1 MKAVGLIML
10 AVLMLDAVSAAV
22 FFSSWVMSVVAVV
35 LLVLLVLGMV
45 LALRKRRMDVP
56 AHGWFLGRAVELS
69 NPDQPVTQANA
80 MISGD
85 VLNLGLLALGSPGA
99 GKTESV
105 MLGYLSAMDE
115 HSPRSGW
122 ALFEGKGDTDIYK
135 KCVAMGR
142 APDHFFSSELPGS
155 QTTNLFVGESHDVI
169 DRLCKI
175 LIGTSK
181 STSFYS
187 DEQRAVLSRVIPLL
201 RCLPVQTNLRDLYV
215 ALCDEDAGAELLR
228 RARDAGVSAVDISLA
243 KQWFDEEF
251 EKRVKNIAGLLNR
264 LFVFVSGPYADR
276 LNAYQPDIDINRAI
290 EARESIYF
298 HLPLTD
304 FSRDV
309 AIAFVELFAVE
320 ARKRQLGGTEGIARY
335 PLLFDDWGA
344 FFHDGFRPFS
354 ARCRSAAMPLSFGF
368 QSRAQLE
375 AVSPTYA
382 DELDDTIA
390 TKIIMRVQGEATA
403 DYAVRLLGHYDAND
417 LSTSHAQN
425 RSSANLSMLRTFRI
439 EPRDV
444 RELQAG
450 EAFVST
456 LANCAGRTMNPLWKL
471 RFPLPDFSRW
481 KDVQL
486 PSAQEHVAGDGLNFW
501 NRYMNPGAL
510 AAIHAA
516 ALDAERRTQEQRED
530 EQETARQRA
539 RAMLAA
545 NPGLT
550 RRIGET

>member
-1 MKAVGLIML
+1 MKVVGLTML
-10 AVLMLDAVSAAV
+10 TVLVIDAISMAVFLRSMVMSAA
-22 FFSSWVMSVVAVV
+22 AVV
-35 LLVLLVLGMV
+35 LLGVLALGMT
-45 LALRKRRMDVP
+45 LALRKSRMDVP
-56 AHGWFLGRAVELS
+56 ERGWSLGSAVELS
-69 NPDQPVTQANA
+69 NPDQPVTQAKA

-105 MLGYLSAMDE
+105 MLGYLSAMEE

-122 ALFEGKGDTDIYK
+122 AFFEGKGDTDIYK

-155 QTTNLFVGESHDVI
+155 QTTNLFVGEAHDVI
-169 DRLCKI
+169 DRLGKI

-181 STSFYS
+181 NTSFYS

-201 RCLPVQTNLRDLYV
+201 RCLPVPTNLRDLYV
-215 ALCDEDAGAELLR
+215 ALCVEDAGAELMR
-228 RARDAGVSAVDISLA
+228 RARAAGVSAVDISLA
-243 KQWFDEEF
+243 KQWFDEDF

-276 LNAYQPDIDINRAI
+276 LNAYHPDIDINRVI
-290 EARESIYF
+290 EGRRSIYF

-309 AIAFVELFAVE
+309 AIALIELFAVE
-320 ARKRQLGGTEGIARY
+320 ARKRQLGGTEGLARY

-425 RSSANLSMLRTFRI
+425 RSSANLSMLRSERI
-439 EPRDV
+439 EPRNV

-456 LANCAGRTMNPLWKL
+456 LANSGGRTVNPLWKL
-471 RFPLPDFSRW
+471 RFPLPDFSGW
-481 KDVQL
+481 KDVPL
-486 PSAQEHVAGDGLNFW
+486 PSAHEHVAGDGLHFW

-516 ALDAERRTQEQRED
+516 SLDVERRTQEQRAT
-530 EQETARQRA
+530 EQKDARQRA
-539 RAMLAA
+539 RDALAA

-550 RRIGET
+550 RRVGEA